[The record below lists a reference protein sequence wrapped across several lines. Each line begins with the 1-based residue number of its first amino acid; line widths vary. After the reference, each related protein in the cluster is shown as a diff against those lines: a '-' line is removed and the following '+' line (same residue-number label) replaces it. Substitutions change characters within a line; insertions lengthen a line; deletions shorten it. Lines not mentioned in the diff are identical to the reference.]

1 VDSATTYAT
10 REFSLVTHYLGDQLD
25 LKKLRGTLAKHRY
38 LNRDHPLV
46 IEVAPEQFAV
56 LTKFGTVTFWNVPE
70 ERAAEFMREAAPF
83 VRGYLPALPTG
94 KAGSG
99 QTSNAGHVTDT
110 LTIRLGAAAE
120 VVTFDEVSLRSL
132 DLEKIK
138 IISYVSAQS
147 VALNRY
153 EEEIDERLRE
163 LGSVV
168 ENLKTAGHT
177 KFTERGLLK
186 QVGQVLS
193 VKQNAVSS
201 LSLFDKPEE
210 TWEREEI
217 EQLYVKLRSEY
228 ELRDRFDILNEKID
242 FLSENNTALINF
254 IAAQKANLLELII
267 VILIVFEIIL
277 FMLDIFHVFR

>member
-1 VDSATTYAT
+1 MLTKHKAASPATTYVT
-10 REFSLVTHYLGDQLD
+10 KEFSLVTHYIGDKLD
-25 LKKLRGTLAKHRY
+25 LKRVHEVLTTYQY

-46 IEVAPEQFAV
+46 VEVNTEQYAV
-56 LTKFGTVTFWNVPE
+56 LTKFGTATFWNVSE
-70 ERAAEFMREAAPF
+70 ELRTRLLGELAVFAQGHQHAE
-83 VRGYLPALPTG
+83 
-94 KAGSG
+94 
-99 QTSNAGHVTDT
+99 HVTDT
-110 LTIRLGAAAE
+110 LAIHLGAAAD
-120 VVTFDEVSLRSL
+120 VVTFDEVSLKTL

-163 LGSVV
+163 LGKVV
-168 ENLKTAGHT
+168 ENLKNAGHT
-177 KFTERGLLK
+177 HFTARGLLQ
-186 QVGQVLS
+186 QVGHVLS

-217 EQLYVKLRSEY
+217 EQLYVKLRNEY

-254 IAAQKANLLELII
+254 ISAQKANLLEVI
-267 VILIVFEIIL
+267 VIILIVIEIVL
-277 FMLDIFHVFR
+277 FVLDIFKFFP